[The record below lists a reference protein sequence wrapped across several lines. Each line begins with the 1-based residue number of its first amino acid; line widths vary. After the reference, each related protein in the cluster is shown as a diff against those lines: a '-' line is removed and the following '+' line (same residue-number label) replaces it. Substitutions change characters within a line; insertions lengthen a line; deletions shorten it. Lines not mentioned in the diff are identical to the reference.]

1 MARELLIW
9 ALSDQRSRMRSP
21 VNRIGMYVERLAWL
35 VGMAC
40 ASTWVVL
47 SLSGAME
54 ARNAIRQFEAQRA
67 GGEPAPSA
75 TAPDMSL
82 WSAARVRGWQ
92 VALAQPAPTALAVLK
107 IPRLR
112 LTVPVFEGTDDAT
125 LDRGAGHIEGTAA
138 PGADGNSGIAG
149 HRDGFFRVL
158 KDIVPGDVMEL
169 ETLRTTVTYRV
180 ERTWIVEPDDVS
192 VLDPTPSGTVTL
204 VTCYPFYFIG
214 SAPQRFIVRARAAT
228 DKER

>member
-1 MARELLIW
+1 MYN
-9 ALSDQRSRMRSP
+9 P
-21 VNRIGMYVERLAWL
+21 VDPLGRFFERLAWL
-35 VGMAC
+35 VGTAC
-40 ASTWVVL
+40 VSTWGVL
-47 SLSGAME
+47 SLSGTID
-54 ARNAIRQFEAQRA
+54 ARHAVREFEAQRTA
-67 GGEPAPSA
+67 GEPAAST
-75 TAPDMSL
+75 TAPDQSL
-82 WSAARVRGWQ
+82 WSPARVRAWQ
-92 VALAQPAPTALAVLK
+92 LALTQPPPTALAVLR

-158 KDIVPGDVMEL
+158 KDIVPGDAMEL
-169 ETLRTTVTYRV
+169 DTLRTTLTYRV
-180 ERTWIVEPDDVS
+180 ERTWIVAPDDVS
-192 VLDPTPSGTVTL
+192 VLDPTSSGALTL

-214 SAPQRFIVRARAAT
+214 SAPQRFIVRARVAT

>member
-1 MARELLIW
+1 MSSAI
-9 ALSDQRSRMRSP
+9 D
-21 VNRIGMYVERLAWL
+21 
-35 VGMAC
+35 
-40 ASTWVVL
+40 
-47 SLSGAME
+47 
-54 ARNAIRQFEAQRA
+54 ARNAIRDFEAQRTA
-67 GGEPAPSA
+67 GEPAPPSG
-75 TAPDMSL
+75 TPDMSL
-82 WSAARVRGWQ
+82 WSPARVRGWQ
-92 VALAQPAPTALAVLK
+92 LASTQPVPTALAVLK
-107 IPRLR
+107 IARLR

-192 VLDPTPSGTVTL
+192 VLDPTPSGAVTL

-214 SAPQRFIVRARAAT
+214 SAPQRFIVRARAAS
-228 DKER
+228 DQER

>member
-1 MARELLIW
+1 
-9 ALSDQRSRMRSP
+9 MRSSAD
-21 VNRIGMYVERLAWL
+21 RLGGYVEQLAWL
-35 VGMAC
+35 VGAAC
-40 ASTWVVL
+40 VSTWVAVT
-47 SLSGAME
+47 LSGGVA
-54 ARNAIRQFEAQRA
+54 ARNAIREFEAQRTT
-67 GGEPAPSA
+67 GDPAPSA
-75 TAPDMSL
+75 SAPDLSL
-82 WSAARVRGWQ
+82 WSPARVRTWQ
-92 VALAQPAPTALAVLK
+92 SALTQPAPAALAVLR

-125 LDRGAGHIEGTAA
+125 LDRGAGHIDGTAP

-158 KDIVPGDVMEL
+158 KDVVPGDVMEL
-169 ETLRTTVTYRV
+169 DTLSTTLMYRV
-180 ERTWIVEPDDVS
+180 ERTWIVTPDDVS
-192 VLDPTPSGTVTL
+192 VLDPTSSGAVTL

>member
-1 MARELLIW
+1 
-9 ALSDQRSRMRSP
+9 MRSP
-21 VNRIGMYVERLAWL
+21 VKRIGRLVERLAWL
-35 VGMAC
+35 VGTAC
-40 ASTWVVL
+40 VCAWGVL
-47 SLSGAME
+47 SLSSTIG
-54 ARNAIRQFEAQRA
+54 ARNAIREFEAQRTA
-67 GGEPAPSA
+67 GEPAPSA
-75 TAPDMSL
+75 NTPDMSL
-82 WSAARVRGWQ
+82 WSPARVRGWQ
-92 VALAQPAPTALAVLK
+92 LVSTQPAPTALAVLK
-107 IPRLR
+107 IARLR

-125 LDRGAGHIEGTAA
+125 LDRGAGHIEGTAL

-180 ERTWIVEPDDVS
+180 ERTWIVAPDDVS
-192 VLDPTPSGTVTL
+192 VLDPTPSGAITL

-228 DKER
+228 DTQR

>member
-21 VNRIGMYVERLAWL
+21 VNRIGRYVERLAWL
-35 VGMAC
+35 VGTAC

-47 SLSGAME
+47 SLSGAMD
-54 ARNAIRQFEAQRA
+54 ARNAIREFEAQRTA
-67 GGEPAPSA
+67 GEPAPSA
-75 TAPDMSL
+75 SAPDMSL

-92 VALAQPAPTALAVLK
+92 VALTQPAPTALAVLK

-112 LTVPVFEGTDDAT
+112 LTVPIFEGTDDAT

-138 PGADGNSGIAG
+138 PGAEGNSGIAG

-158 KDIVPGDVMEL
+158 KDIVPGDVMEI
-169 ETLRTTVTYRV
+169 ETLRTTVDVPR
-180 ERTWIVEPDDVS
+180 RANLDREPDDVS
-192 VLDPTPSGTVTL
+192 VLDPTPSGAVTL

-214 SAPQRFIVRARAAT
+214 SAPQRFIVRARVAT

>member
-1 MARELLIW
+1 
-9 ALSDQRSRMRSP
+9 
-21 VNRIGMYVERLAWL
+21 
-35 VGMAC
+35 MAC

-47 SLSGAME
+47 TLSSAID
-54 ARNAIRQFEAQRA
+54 ARNAIRDFEAQRTA
-67 GGEPAPSA
+67 GEPAPPAS
-75 TAPDMSL
+75 APDMSL
-82 WSAARVRGWQ
+82 WSPARVRG
-92 VALAQPAPTALAVLK
+92 LAVGIDATGAGGAGRPR

-112 LTVPVFEGTDDAT
+112 LTVPVLRGHGRLRPSTAAPAT
-125 LDRGAGHIEGTAA
+125 SRARPA

-192 VLDPTPSGTVTL
+192 VLDPTPSGAVTL